1 MKEGVWEQLF
11 QLMLL
16 DAMHKDLLQEGYAI
30 NSSGIAIDMEE
41 VKKAEEMY
49 EQWGEPMIG
58 IDRPKFRELHR
69 AEIDIDNLS
78 SEGYD
83 IVQLKMDGIWGAMT
97 ISNGEYTIHS
107 RTGKLKPKIH

>member
-30 NSSGIAIDMEE
+30 NSGGIAIDMEE

-49 EQWGEPMIG
+49 E
-58 IDRPKFRELHR
+58 
-69 AEIDIDNLS
+69 
-78 SEGYD
+78 
-83 IVQLKMDGIWGAMT
+83 
-97 ISNGEYTIHS
+97 
-107 RTGKLKPKIH
+107 

>member
-30 NSSGIAIDMEE
+30 NGSGIAIDMEE

-49 EQWGEPMIG
+49 E
-58 IDRPKFRELHR
+58 
-69 AEIDIDNLS
+69 
-78 SEGYD
+78 
-83 IVQLKMDGIWGAMT
+83 
-97 ISNGEYTIHS
+97 
-107 RTGKLKPKIH
+107 

>member
-49 EQWGEPMIG
+49 E
-58 IDRPKFRELHR
+58 
-69 AEIDIDNLS
+69 
-78 SEGYD
+78 
-83 IVQLKMDGIWGAMT
+83 
-97 ISNGEYTIHS
+97 
-107 RTGKLKPKIH
+107 

>member
-1 MKEGVWEQLF
+1 MKKDVWEQLF

-49 EQWGEPMIG
+49 E
-58 IDRPKFRELHR
+58 
-69 AEIDIDNLS
+69 
-78 SEGYD
+78 
-83 IVQLKMDGIWGAMT
+83 
-97 ISNGEYTIHS
+97 
-107 RTGKLKPKIH
+107 